1 MSGMTFLRDVNNNLV
16 KDFNGKLVLVKKQ
29 VKREIADDDSQ
40 PPPQTPLSKIRRTAT
55 TPEPSNEP
63 SNVKPNES
71 GGPIVTDKHGK
82 AVLDSAGK
90 VIRMQSVQVKKEA
103 NETTVVPL
111 LISLSSACM

>member
-55 TPEPSNEP
+55 TPEPLNDP
-63 SNVKPNES
+63 F
-71 GGPIVTDKHGK
+71 VTDEHGK
-82 AVLDSAGK
+82 AVLYSTGK
-90 VIRMQSVQVKKEA
+90 VIRLQSVQVKKEA

-111 LISLSSACM
+111 LNSLPPACICNGCIGLLF